1 MKEKITEFDIM
12 EEQHDLDIRLRKH
25 KQLLASIRKG
35 RRMGE
40 EEELTSYRFILEQ
53 FVSNLLYVELC
64 YDTGIRRYVLE
75 AYPQTLGMKHLDK
88 EWKFRTKFFA
98 MRAFSGLKDIV
109 KNKGGKEE

>member
-40 EEELTSYRFILEQ
+40 EEE
-53 FVSNLLYVELC
+53 
-64 YDTGIRRYVLE
+64 
-75 AYPQTLGMKHLDK
+75 K
-88 EWKFRTKFFA
+88 
-98 MRAFSGLKDIV
+98 
-109 KNKGGKEE
+109 